1 MTPITIKGRVRNY
14 AGEVDTDFNGYA
26 KISLYDSEKY
36 YMTQGDETLTERG
49 AELAVTIADVTAG
62 EFTATIIAPNC
73 ITTDD
78 KEKPLQVTAV
88 SNDGTVVS
96 GFYNGL
102 TFDRS
107 LSAVSDDTTAPTI
120 NAFYINDKSTFKD
133 GMEVESSLHLK
144 AEVTDDVA
152 LNLSHEQIATT
163 AYISIDGGEH
173 V

>member
-1 MTPITIKGRVRNY
+1 
-14 AGEVDTDFNGYA
+14 
-26 KISLYDSEKY
+26 
-36 YMTQGDETLTERG
+36 MTQGDETLTERG
-49 AELAVTIADVTAG
+49 AELAVTSADVTAGDVTAG

-73 ITTDD
+73 ITTDV

-133 GMEVESSLHLK
+133 GMEVESSLRLK

-163 AYISIDGGEH
+163 ATFLSTAESMFILCAPTSSTEPTIA
-173 V
+173 